1 MIESQTWS
9 RWLRE
14 WAILALGLLVAT
26 HVVNG
31 ITYEKNGVLILVVI
45 LLSLLNSLIRPVLM
59 TFFLAVSL
67 PLIIATL
74 GVGILFVLW
83 LVNAILLYLTGAL
96 VPGFD
101 VATFGDAMWG
111 ALWVSMVSLAL
122 NFLLGRQSFRLQSA
136 PPRRPAARRKNHSD
150 DDNIIDV

>member
-1 MIESQTWS
+1 MIESQSWS

-26 HVVNG
+26 HVVDG
-31 ITYEKNGVLILVVI
+31 ITYEKNGVLVLVVI

-74 GVGILFVLW
+74 GIGILFVLW

-96 VPGFD
+96 VPDFN

-111 ALWVSMVSLAL
+111 ALWVSLVSLAL
-122 NFLLGRQSFRLQSA
+122 NSLLGGRSLH
-136 PPRRPAARRKNHSD
+136 RPAPHSKRTNRPE
-150 DDNIIDV
+150 DDNVIDV

>member
-1 MIESQTWS
+1 MIESQSWS

-26 HVVNG
+26 HVVDG
-31 ITYEKNGVLILVVI
+31 ITYEKNGVLVLVVI

-74 GVGILFVLW
+74 GIGILFVLW

-96 VPGFD
+96 VPDFN

-111 ALWVSMVSLAL
+111 ALWVSLVSLAL
-122 NFLLGRQSFRLQSA
+122 NSLLGGRSLH
-136 PPRRPAARRKNHSD
+136 RPATQRKRKNRPE
-150 DDNIIDV
+150 DDNVIDV